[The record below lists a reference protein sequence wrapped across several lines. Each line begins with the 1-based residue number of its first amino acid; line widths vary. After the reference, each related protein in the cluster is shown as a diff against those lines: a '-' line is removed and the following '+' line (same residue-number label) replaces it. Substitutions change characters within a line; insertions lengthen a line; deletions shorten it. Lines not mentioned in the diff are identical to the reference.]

1 MKGGAEKPIFEFPLE
16 NEKAELHDEAHSD
29 NIDHSHSIKKGMSV
43 SEDVFNHF
51 SKHASLAQSGG
62 KYRKKR
68 RHSNK
73 KSKKRRRSSKKSKRK
88 RRTRKK

>member
-1 MKGGAEKPIFEFPLE
+1 MKGGAEKTIFEFPLE
-16 NEKAELHDEAHSD
+16 SEQAEYHDEAHD
-29 NIDHSHSIKKGMSV
+29 NNIDHSHSIKGMDG
-43 SEDVFNHF
+43 SEDIFNHF
-51 SKHASLAQSGG
+51 SEHASPAQSGG

-68 RHSNK
+68 RRSKK

>member
-1 MKGGAEKPIFEFPLE
+1 MKGGAEKTIFEFPLTDRDT
-16 NEKAELHDEAHSD
+16 NDHNNAHDN
-29 NIDHSHSIKKGMSV
+29 NIDHSHSIKGMDG

-51 SKHASLAQSGG
+51 SKHASPAQSGG

-68 RHSNK
+68 RRSKK

>member
-1 MKGGAEKPIFEFPLE
+1 MKGGADKPIFEFPLE
-16 NEKAELHDEAHSD
+16 SEKAELHDEAHRD
-29 NIDHSHSIKKGMSV
+29 NIDHSHSIKGMDG

-51 SKHASLAQSGG
+51 SKHASPAQSGG

>member
-1 MKGGAEKPIFEFPLE
+1 MKGGGDKPMFEFPLS
-16 NEKAELHDEAHSD
+16 NDKVGLHDQAHTE
-29 NIDHSHSIKKGMSV
+29 NTDHSHSIKGMDG

-51 SKHASLAQSGG
+51 SKHASTAQAGG

>member
-1 MKGGAEKPIFEFPLE
+1 MKGGAEKPIFEFPL
-16 NEKAELHDEAHSD
+16 NDTDTNAHNNAHDN
-29 NIDHSHSIKKGMSV
+29 NIDHSHSIKDIAG
-43 SEDVFNHF
+43 SEDIFNHF
-51 SKHASLAQSGG
+51 SKHASPAQSGG